1 VEIHVGRWWN
11 KRIMG
16 SRISLRTTVK
26 RILTT
31 TLALFSRLYVKLEL
45 TRIEKACTQD
55 GIALETG
62 DFSPILHPMLQEY
75 IRRHTHLSNTQ
86 DIFDMVIGILR
97 ERNQIDLAHAMMHQ

>member
-1 VEIHVGRWWN
+1 
-11 KRIMG
+11 
-16 SRISLRTTVK
+16 
-26 RILTT
+26 
-31 TLALFSRLYVKLEL
+31 VKLEL